1 MRYDLRIDRQVIKDV
16 ARLDAKIFRQVVIR
30 LLELSQNP
38 RPHDSEELKGYRDPG
53 VPGRKGFRLDQGEYR
68 VLYTVDEGS
77 RVVTVFRVA
86 HRRDVYRSL
95 GG

>member
-1 MRYDLRIDRQVIKDV
+1 MRCDLRIDRQVTNDV
-16 ARLDAKIFRQVVIR
+16 ARLDAKIFRQVVMR
-30 LLELSQNP
+30 LLELGQDP
-38 RPHDSEELKGYRDPG
+38 RPHDSEELKAYRDPG

-68 VLYTVDEGS
+68 ILYTVDDAS